1 MCRHA
6 IEQLPVGG
14 TFCGRLVDHD
24 NVETGQFGLVLPERF
39 PDNALYSVSAGC
51 LPAVLFRN
59 RQAEPGNVCLVLSAK
74 YRKPF
79 VAAARCFFEHA
90 PERRS
95 VQEPVFFLE
104 PVEGAASQEMG

>member
-14 TFCGRLVDHD
+14 VFRGQLVDHD
-24 NVETGQFGLVLPERF
+24 DIETGQFGLVLPERF

-51 LPAVLFRN
+51 LPTVFLGN
-59 RQAEPGNVCLVLSAK
+59 REAEPGDIRLVLSAK

-79 VAAARCFFEHA
+79 VAATRCFFKYA
-90 PERRS
+90 AERRS
-95 VQEPVFFLE
+95 VQ
-104 PVEGAASQEMG
+104 